1 MLINICIYL
10 LSIYL
15 LQYCSSGKAMAD
27 DGEADAD
34 APEIDE
40 SQANT
45 KTDREQGNALNSLTD
60 RARILT

>member
-1 MLINICIYL
+1 
-10 LSIYL
+10 
-15 LQYCSSGKAMAD
+15 MAD